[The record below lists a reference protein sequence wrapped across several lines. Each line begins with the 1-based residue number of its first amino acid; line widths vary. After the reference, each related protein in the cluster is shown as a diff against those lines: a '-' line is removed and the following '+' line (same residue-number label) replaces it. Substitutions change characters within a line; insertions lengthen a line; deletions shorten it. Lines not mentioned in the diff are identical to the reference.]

1 MTEHKL
7 IVVSNRLPVTLT
19 HDGAAWMTKA
29 SSGGL
34 ATAMEPILRGT
45 GGVWIGW
52 AGDDGTIDPAE
63 RDKLLSE
70 ASDGYRY
77 VAVDLEPGHAR
88 AFYEGYPNQTVW
100 PLFHYFPTRMNFSAE
115 QWEAYK
121 EGNRAFGRAV
131 AQIIEGNELIWVHDY
146 HMMLLPRFIREH
158 SRKAKIGFF
167 LHIPFPSSEVF
178 AMLPQREDVLRG
190 LLGAD
195 LIAFHT
201 HHYLQHFRSSLLRIL
216 GLESR
221 IDAVDYDG
229 RTIRFEVLPIGI
241 APGELTGLIEHD
253 SETEKHM
260 QELRS
265 RYEGLQT
272 IIAVDRLDYTKG
284 IPQRMR
290 SYRRL
295 LTQHPEL
302 AGKVVLIQIAV
313 PSREGIGEYQ
323 ELGSELN
330 ELVGEINGALAT
342 AHWTPI
348 VYLRQ
353 GVSRPELAALYAL
366 SEVAWVTPLRD
377 GLNLVAKE
385 YCACKQDDNGV
396 LVLSEFAGAAAEMGE
411 ALLVN
416 PYSEDSVIET
426 VFRALHMDEAERRAR
441 LNPMRQRVLRNNVFV
456 WADRF
461 LEALAS
467 SAEPGNATP
476 LVNFSELQASYRK
489 SASRAMIFDYDGTL
503 VPIADNPAASK
514 PSVDLVRNLTRLASE
529 PGNVVAVVSGRR
541 ATDMDR
547 WLGSVANLY
556 LGAEHGILFKKPSED
571 GWHTLKGLD
580 PNLQWKDKIR
590 PILEHFVERAPGS
603 FVEEKQFSLVW
614 HYRRAE
620 PEFGSWLA
628 RELLALLEE
637 LLSDTDARPVH
648 GKKVVEVKST
658 WANKGEYASW
668 LLDERGP
675 AEFVL
680 AVGDDETDEDMFSRL
695 GDKAFTVHVGYE
707 STSALFRLR
716 ERTGVD
722 RMIGEF
728 LR

>member
-1 MTEHKL
+1 
-7 IVVSNRLPVTLT
+7 
-19 HDGAAWMTKA
+19 
-29 SSGGL
+29 
-34 ATAMEPILRGT
+34 
-45 GGVWIGW
+45 
-52 AGDDGTIDPAE
+52 
-63 RDKLLSE
+63 
-70 ASDGYRY
+70 
-77 VAVDLEPGHAR
+77 
-88 AFYEGYPNQTVW
+88 
-100 PLFHYFPTRMNFSAE
+100 MNFSAE

-121 EGNRAFGRAV
+121 EGNRAFCRAV

-648 GKKVVEVKST
+648 VKKVVEVKST